1 MRASLPS
8 LPPPTPARPPLT
20 LKSPSATPTYTPRGC
35 PSNCISFVMNNPT
48 AFAET
53 YWSINSLRVYN
64 ESGKPAS
71 SGGLS
76 AGAIAGIVVGVVVVL
91 GLGLCLFMRWR
102 KRRQHNGERSLSIS
116 GNERFGLSSGGTFTP
131 DANADDGGSGMK
143 PYSFLPSNTSST
155 ANVPAL
161 PADRVQAQA
170 QASGSR
176 TFGINLI
183 PKNPK
188 GNIQANGYNR
198 EGKTKLAPGKSARH
212 YLAGE
217 TPLASKTSDS
227 EEAMSRR
234 GSSTS
239 GPKAFM
245 GGGEWVNLA
254 SGGRRG
260 SAAPSVNSRGWAG

>member
-1 MRASLPS
+1 
-8 LPPPTPARPPLT
+8 
-20 LKSPSATPTYTPRGC
+20 
-35 PSNCISFVMNNPT
+35 MNNPT

-71 SGGLS
+71 SGSLS
-76 AGAIAGIVVGVVVVL
+76 AGAIAGIVVGVVVAL
-91 GLGLCLFMRWR
+91 GLALCLFWRWR
-102 KRRQHNGERSLSIS
+102 KRRHATGGGRSLSIS
-116 GNERFGLSSGGTFTP
+116 GNERYGLSEGTATPLDGEDGAGASG
-131 DANADDGGSGMK
+131 ASK

-161 PADRVQAQA
+161 PADQPGAG
-170 QASGSR
+170 GSR

-188 GNIQANGYNR
+188 GNIQANGYAR

-217 TPLASKTSDS
+217 TPLPSKATDS
-227 EEAMSRR
+227 AEGSRR
-234 GSSTS
+234 GSTTS
-239 GPKAFM
+239 GPKAFID
-245 GGGEWVNLA
+245 GGEWVNIA

-260 SAAPSVNSRGWAG
+260 SQAPSVGRGWAG